1 MHSAPVTSP
10 AAEHPVADR
19 LRRELE
25 GDVRFDQIT
34 RAMFSTDASIYQI
47 TPVGVVFPKHAED
60 VRRLVEIT
68 TADQLA
74 LLPRGG
80 GTSLA
85 GQTVGEA
92 VVIDFSKYMQRVL
105 EVDREGRW
113 ARIQPGLVLDN
124 FNHHLRS
131 TGVMF
136 GPEVSPSSRATLG
149 GMVGNNSCGSRSI
162 QYGKM
167 VDHVLELQGF
177 LASGSPFRFGRLTP
191 DELQRALQ
199 QTDSVSR
206 IIQTVNDLAQTHR
219 GEIDRRFPKIMR
231 RVAGYNLD
239 ELALENGFNLA
250 GLLVGSE
257 GTLAV
262 TTEARVRLVPRP
274 AHAVLGICHFASFGD
289 SMKASAP
296 IVELNPHAI
305 ELSDKLLVDL
315 ARESPAHRDK
325 LHFVRGDPE
334 ALLIVEFAGESE
346 APLLGKLD
354 DLEALMRDHG
364 HGDNVVRVIDA
375 HQRADVWTIR
385 KAGLGLFGSMKGDA
399 KPVAFVEDTAV
410 SPEKL
415 PEFTSEFREILGRHG
430 VRAAFYGHASVGCL
444 HVRPIL
450 DLRRRDEIRKLRSIA
465 EEITDLALR
474 YGGAHSAEHGEG
486 LARSEFNP
494 KVFGETLYA
503 AFKEVKRAF
512 DPDGRMNPGKK
523 VDAPPMDEN
532 LRLGPD
538 YGTRFPLPVLDYSDY
553 GGMDKAIEMCNGN
566 GQCRKS
572 LVGTMCPS
580 YMVTLDEKHS
590 TRGRANALRM
600 AIAGDLP
607 SDALFSDEMYDVM
620 DLCLSCKACKFECP
634 SHVDMAKHKY
644 EFLVGYHRTHGVPL
658 RSRLLGNLH
667 TVSAVGSSLAPL
679 SNLPTRLAPLRR
691 MVNRILGLHPDRTL
705 PAIRRDTFWR
715 WWRRRATQAGPEGRV
730 VLFADTFSNYYEP
743 EVPKAAVRVL
753 EAAGY
758 EVIVPEPS
766 CCGRTLISEGLHE
779 RALSCTRQTAE
790 RLRPYVE
797 RGDPILGLEPS
808 CILTFRDEYP
818 YLLRSPEARSLA
830 DRAMLVEEFLADR
843 SAAGGLRLELRAL
856 GAPVLLHGHCHQKA
870 IATTAS
876 AHRTLSLVPDV
887 TLREIDS
894 GCCGM
899 AGSFGYEAE
908 HYAHSVAMG
917 ERALLP
923 AVRQASNDTIVV
935 ADGTSCRHQILD
947 GTGRRAV
954 HLVQVLERALRAGS
968 SYPT

>member
-1 MHSAPVTSP
+1 MPLRADAT
-10 AAEHPVADR
+10 AAAYHPVATR
-19 LRRELE
+19 LDHELE
-25 GDVRFDQIT
+25 GEVRFDRIT

-47 TPVGVVFPKHAED
+47 TPIGVVFPKHAED
-60 VRRLVEIT
+60 VRRTVEIA
-68 TADQLA
+68 ADEHLA

-92 VVIDFSKYMQRVL
+92 VVLDFSKHMNGVL
-105 EVDREGRW
+105 EVNAEERW
-113 ARIQPGLVLDN
+113 ARIQPGVVLDN
-124 FNHHLRS
+124 FNTRLRS
-131 TGVMF
+131 TGLMF

-149 GMVGNNSCGSRSI
+149 GMMGNNSCGSRSI

-177 LASGSPFRFGRLTP
+177 LATALPFTFGTLST
-191 DELQRALQ
+191 DELERTLRRA
-199 QTDSVSR
+199 DPISR
-206 IIQTVNDLAQTHR
+206 IVQTVNRLAITHR
-219 GEIDRRFPKIMR
+219 DEIAGRFPTIMR

-239 ELALENGFNLA
+239 QLGLENGFNLA
-250 GLLVGSE
+250 GLLVGSQ

-262 TTEARVRLVPRP
+262 NVEARVGLVPRP
-274 AHAVLGICHFASFGD
+274 KHAVLGICHFGSFAAAMHASD
-289 SMKASAP
+289 P
-296 IVELNPHAI
+296 IVGLAPHAI

-315 ARESPAHRDK
+315 ARESPAYRDK

-346 APLLGKLD
+346 SPLLRKLD
-354 DLEALMRDHG
+354 DLETLMRDHG
-364 HGDNVVRVIDA
+364 YGDNVVRVLDA
-375 HQRADVWTIR
+375 AKRADVWDVR

-415 PEFTSEFREILGRHG
+415 PAFTAEFREILDRHG

-444 HVRPIL
+444 HIRPIL

-465 EEITDLALR
+465 EEITDLTLR

-486 LARSEFNP
+486 LARAEFNP

-512 DPDGRMNPGKK
+512 DPEGRMNPGKK

-538 YGTRFPLPVLDYSDY
+538 YATSVPLTVLDHSDY

-572 LVGTMCPS
+572 EVGTMCPS
-580 YMVTLDEKHS
+580 YMVTLDEMHS

-600 AIAGDLP
+600 AMAGELP
-607 SDALFSDEMYDVM
+607 RETLFSEEMYEVM
-620 DLCLSCKACKFECP
+620 DLCISCKGCKFECP

-644 EFLVGYHRTHGVPL
+644 EFLVGYLRAHGTPL
-658 RSRLLGNLH
+658 RSRVLGHLH
-667 TVSAVGSSLAPL
+667 ALSAVGARLAPL
-679 SNLPTRLAPLRR
+679 SNLPTQIAPLRR
-691 MVNRILGLHPDRTL
+691 LVNRLLGLHPDRTL
-705 PAIRRDTFWR
+705 PVVRRDTFWR
-715 WWRRRATQAGPEGRV
+715 WWRRRPAPEGTTRGRV

-743 EVPKAAVRVL
+743 DIPKAAVRVL

-758 EVIVPEPS
+758 RVIVPEPS

-779 RALSCTRQTAE
+779 QALAQTRQTTA
-790 RLRPYVE
+790 RLRSHVE
-797 RGDPILGLEPS
+797 RGDPIVGLEPS

-818 YLLRSPEARSLA
+818 YLLGSPEATALA
-830 DRAMLVEEFLADR
+830 GRAMLIEEFLAEQ
-843 SAAGGLRLELRAL
+843 SGASGLELDL
-856 GAPVLLHGHCHQKA
+856 QPVGAPVLLHGHCHQKA
-870 IATTAS
+870 IATTVS
-876 AHRTLSLVPDV
+876 AHRTLALVPDLTV
-887 TLREIDS
+887 REVNS

-908 HYAHSVAMG
+908 HFRYSMAMG
-917 ERALLP
+917 ERVLLP
-923 AVRQASNDTIVV
+923 AVRQAPPETIVV
-935 ADGTSCRHQILD
+935 ADGTSCRHQIHD

-954 HLVQVLERALRAGS
+954 HLVQVLERALTA
-968 SYPT
+968 